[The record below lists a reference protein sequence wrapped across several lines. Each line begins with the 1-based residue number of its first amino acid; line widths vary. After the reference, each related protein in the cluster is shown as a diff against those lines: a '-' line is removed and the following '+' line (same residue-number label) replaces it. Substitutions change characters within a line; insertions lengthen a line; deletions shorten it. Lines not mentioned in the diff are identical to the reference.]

1 MNESIS
7 MIEATRDEF
16 FARRSWQRKQCP
28 LCQENYYTKR
38 DLPHCGSYRCSGG
51 YTFTTIP
58 APKSYL
64 EFGDCIARLREF
76 FKEHGYP
83 TQSPIA
89 VVRSD
94 ERTLFAS
101 TAGQVY
107 DDLIYG
113 TAAENEP
120 RRCVVLQ
127 PVIRLQGIGFV
138 GLTEGIS
145 TSFVHTATE
154 KWNVSAD
161 EHFGA
166 FDHWLDLFSSLGLH
180 VGGLCLKTKQ
190 ADNDWAGRTV
200 ASEMIKMNYG
210 GLEIGVAN
218 FFHNIPQA
226 DNVVA
231 TLSDIGVGAERL
243 AWAINK
249 SPSYFD
255 GIGPLSYVILIER
268 VMLDAIRTATLMT
281 ASGVVPDHKNQGS
294 KLRALIGLVTEHARR
309 VNLYELVRYYYGQW
323 ASLIDLPVSR
333 EHTYSAIW
341 QEINRALNLETNRVL
356 GIDEPFDQNHEE
368 FLRRAVQK
376 RTIPISR
383 VWDITRRT
391 T

>member
-1 MNESIS
+1 MNGSRS

-28 LCQENYYTKR
+28 LCQESYYTKS
-38 DLPHCGSYRCSGG
+38 DLPHCGSYQCSGG

-64 EFGDCIARLREF
+64 EFGACITRLREF
-76 FKEHGYP
+76 FKELGYP
-83 TQSPIA
+83 VQPPIA
-89 VVRSD
+89 VVRSN

-113 TAAENEP
+113 TVAKNEP
-120 RRCVVLQ
+120 QRCVVLQ
-127 PVIRLQGIGFV
+127 PVIRLQGIGLV
-138 GLTEGIS
+138 GSMEGIS
-145 TSFVHTATE
+145 NSFVHAATE
-154 KWNVSAD
+154 AWNVSAD
-161 EHFGA
+161 EHFGV
-166 FDHWLDLFSSLGLH
+166 FDHWLDFFSSLGLH
-180 VGGLCLKTKQ
+180 VGGLCLKVKQ
-190 ADNDWAGRTV
+190 AENDWAGRTV
-200 ASEMIKMNYG
+200 ISEMIKINYG
-210 GLEIGVAN
+210 GLEVGVAN
-218 FFHNIPQA
+218 LFLNIPQA
-226 DNVVA
+226 NNAMA
-231 TLSDIGVGAERL
+231 TLSDVGVGAERL
-243 AWAINK
+243 EWAVNK

-255 GIGPLSYVILIER
+255 GIGPLSCIILER
-268 VMLDAIRTATLMT
+268 VTLDAIRTATLMV

-294 KLRALIGLVTEHARR
+294 KLRALIGLVADYAQR
-309 VNLYELVRYYYGQW
+309 VNLYELVRYYHGQW

-333 EHTYSAIW
+333 EHTYLVIW
-341 QEINRALNLETNRVL
+341 QEVNRTLNLKTNRAL